1 VSAGSSSTSEGTPA
15 ARPLVEVKD
24 LYKYFPIHAGLMS
37 RHIGDVKAV
46 DGVSFS
52 ILPGETLGLVG
63 ESGSGKTTIGR
74 LLLRLLPVTK
84 GEIRFDGED
93 VLAMNRGDLRRLRR
107 SVQIIFQ
114 DPFASL
120 NPRMSVGDAIAEPL
134 RIHGI
139 ARGKAV
145 GERVRDLLDRVGLRP
160 YHANRY
166 PHEFSGGQR
175 QRIGIARALAVDP
188 KFIVCDEPVS
198 ALDVSIQAQVINLL
212 EDLQE
217 QFGLTYLFIAHDLS
231 VVRHISTR
239 VAVMYVG
246 KLVELADRDAL
257 YLNPMHPYTQ
267 ALLSA
272 IPIPDPALEKRRKR
286 IVLTGDIPSPVN
298 PPSGCRFHTR
308 CPIAFDRCKIE
319 EPPLREYAPGHF
331 AACHWVEEHNGQAP
345 NLAGGPIVAA

>member
-1 VSAGSSSTSEGTPA
+1 MTSPVLATSPA
-15 ARPLVEVKD
+15 LIEAKD
-24 LYKYFPIHAGLMS
+24 LYKYFPIYAGLTS
-37 RHIGDVKAV
+37 RHVADVRAV
-46 DGVSFS
+46 DGVSFT
-52 ILPGETLGLVG
+52 IQEGETLGLVG

-74 LLLRLLPVTK
+74 LLLRLLPATK
-84 GEIRFDGED
+84 GEIDFEERNI
-93 VLAMNRGDLRRLRR
+93 LTMKRGDIRRLRR

-120 NPRMSVGDAIAEPL
+120 NPRMSIGEIVGEPI
-134 RIHGI
+134 RIHGL
-139 ARGKAV
+139 AKGKDV
-145 GERVRDLLDRVGLRP
+145 DDRVRELLGLVGLQP

-175 QRIGIARALAVDP
+175 QRVGIARALAVQP
-188 KFIVCDEPVS
+188 RFIVCDEPVS

-217 QFGLTYLFIAHDLS
+217 KFKLTYLFIAHDLS

-246 KLVELADRDAL
+246 KIVELAYRDDL
-257 YLNPMHPYTQ
+257 YENPLHPYTQ

-272 IPIPDPALEKRRKR
+272 IPIPDPVVEKRRKR

-298 PPSGCRFHTR
+298 PPPGCRFHTR
-308 CPIAFDRCKIE
+308 CPLAFDRCKTE
-319 EPPLREYAPGHF
+319 VPPLREYAPGHF
-331 AACHWVEEHNGQAP
+331 AACHWVEEHDGKAP
-345 NLAGGPIVAA
+345 DLI